1 VNVSKKRVS
10 VVIRRAPIGTVRTAE
25 ALRMSV
31 GLTLG
36 DNAVRVVFAG
46 DGVYALLPTAP
57 ETVGAQE
64 LAKPI
69 ETLRQLGHEL
79 VAERESLAARGI
91 GQPAYEVTQRTR
103 AEIAALLA
111 ESDVVMGW

>member
-1 VNVSKKRVS
+1 
-10 VVIRRAPIGTVRTAE
+10 
-25 ALRMSV
+25 MSV

-36 DNAVRVVFAG
+36 GNAVRVILAD

-57 ETVGAQE
+57 ETVGAQD

-69 ETLRQLGHEL
+69 EMLLQLGHEL
-79 VAERESLAARGI
+79 VAERESLAARGV
-91 GQPAYEVTQRTR
+91 GQPAYGVAQRTR
-103 AEIAALLA
+103 DEIAALLA